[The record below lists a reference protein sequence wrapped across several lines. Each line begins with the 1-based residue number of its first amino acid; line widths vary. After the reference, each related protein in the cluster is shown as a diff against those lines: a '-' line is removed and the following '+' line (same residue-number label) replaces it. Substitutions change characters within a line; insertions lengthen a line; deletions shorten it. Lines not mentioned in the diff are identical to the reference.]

1 MRKCAKIA
9 GTGRKTILRATK
21 PADNKKLIL
30 QFMKIGIIIQARLGS
45 TRLPRKI
52 LKQFYGDKTLLE
64 TVIAN
69 LQRVEGAKVIVATS
83 VNPNNDELES
93 FLKDR
98 GITIFRGSEDDVL
111 SRFIG
116 AAEKDEVDGIVRIC
130 SDNPFLDWHGVAA
143 LIEKAKT
150 SDADYIGYRINDTPS
165 IKTHFGFWGE
175 FVTLNALKRVAA
187 TTEEKNAHEHVTIHI
202 YTHPDAYKCEW
213 IECPAFLQGRNDIR
227 LTVDNIE
234 DFENAQK
241 AYSTLYEANPD
252 FGLEDVVKYIDAN
265 VDLRESMKKMI
276 ENNQK

>member
-1 MRKCAKIA
+1 
-9 GTGRKTILRATK
+9 
-21 PADNKKLIL
+21 
-30 QFMKIGIIIQARLGS
+30 MKIGIIIQARLGS

-52 LKQFYGDKTLLE
+52 LKQFYGGKTLLE

-93 FLKDR
+93 FLKER
-98 GITIFRGSEDDVL
+98 GITVFRGSEDDVL

-116 AAEKDEVDGIVRIC
+116 AAEENKVDGIVRIC
-130 SDNPFLDWHGVAA
+130 SDNPFLDWHGVAD
-143 LIEKAKT
+143 LIEKAKI
-150 SDADYIGYRINDTPS
+150 SNADYIGYRINDTPS

-187 TTEEKNAHEHVTIHI
+187 TTEEKPAHEHVTIHI
-202 YTHPDAYKCEW
+202 YTHPDEYKCEW

-252 FGLEDVVKYIDAN
+252 FCLEDVVKYIDAN
-265 VDLRESMKKMI
+265 DDLRESMKIMI

>member
-1 MRKCAKIA
+1 M
-9 GTGRKTILRATK
+9 
-21 PADNKKLIL
+21 N
-30 QFMKIGIIIQARLGS
+30 FGIIIQARLGS

-52 LKQFYGDKTLLE
+52 LKEFHNGKTLLE
-64 TVIAN
+64 TVISN
-69 LQRVEGAKVIVATS
+69 LQKVSGAKIIVATS

-93 FLKDR
+93 FLKER
-98 GITIFRGSEDDVL
+98 GITVFRGSEDDVL

-116 AAEKDEVDGIVRIC
+116 AAEENNVDGIVRIC

-175 FVTLNALKRVAA
+175 FVTLKALKRVAA
-187 TTEEKNAHEHVTIHI
+187 TTDEKPAHEHVTIHI
-202 YTHPDAYKCEW
+202 YTHPDEYKCEW
-213 IECPAFLQGRNDIR
+213 IECPSFLQGRNDIR

-234 DFENAQK
+234 DFENAQR
-241 AYSTLYEANPD
+241 AYATLYDANPV
-252 FGLEDVVKYIDAN
+252 FGLDDVVKYIDSN
-265 VDLRESMKKMI
+265 EDLRESMKQMI

>member
-1 MRKCAKIA
+1 M
-9 GTGRKTILRATK
+9 
-21 PADNKKLIL
+21 N
-30 QFMKIGIIIQARLGS
+30 IGIIIQARLGS

-52 LKQFYGDKTLLE
+52 LKQFYGGKTLLE

-93 FLKDR
+93 FLKER
-98 GITIFRGSEDDVL
+98 GITVFRGSEDDVL

-116 AAEKDEVDGIVRIC
+116 AAEDNDVDGIVRIC
-130 SDNPFLDWHGVAA
+130 SDNPFLDWHGVAD

-150 SDADYIGYRINDTPS
+150 NDADYIGYRINDTPS

-175 FVTLNALKRVAA
+175 YVTLEALKRVAA
-187 TTEEKNAHEHVTIHI
+187 TTDEKPAHEHVTIHI
-202 YTHPDAYKCEW
+202 YTHPDEYKCEW
-213 IECPAFLQGRNDIR
+213 IECPSFLQGRNDIR

-234 DFENAQK
+234 DFENAQR
-241 AYSTLYEANPD
+241 AYATLYDANTD
-252 FGLEDVVKYIDAN
+252 FGLDDVVKYIDSN
-265 VDLRESMKKMI
+265 EELKESMKQMI